1 MFNFKRLLATTSVL
15 ATLGATSALAE
26 TELRMMWYNDGS
38 ESEVMQSII
47 DRFEAKNPDI
57 SVVIDVV
64 PYKSIMES
72 LPIQL
77 AAGAGPD
84 LARVTDFGGLCKY

>member
-15 ATLGATSALAE
+15 ATLAATSALAE

-38 ESEVMQSII
+38 ESEVMQSNI
-47 DRFEAKNPDI
+47 DRLEAKNPDI

-72 LPIQL
+72 
-77 AAGAGPD
+77 
-84 LARVTDFGGLCKY
+84 

>member
-15 ATLGATSALAE
+15 ATLAATSALAE

-64 PYKSIMES
+64 PYKS
-72 LPIQL
+72 
-77 AAGAGPD
+77 
-84 LARVTDFGGLCKY
+84 